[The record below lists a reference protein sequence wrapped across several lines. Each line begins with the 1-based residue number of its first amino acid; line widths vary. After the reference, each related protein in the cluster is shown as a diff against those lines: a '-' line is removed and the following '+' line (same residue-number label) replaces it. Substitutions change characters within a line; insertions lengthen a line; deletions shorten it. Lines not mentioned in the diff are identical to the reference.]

1 MKDFVHLHLHT
12 QYSLLDGMCRI
23 EEITKLAHQYGMP
36 GVAITDHGGLF
47 GVIHFYESA
56 LENGIKP
63 IIGCEMYMAPGSR
76 FEKRINEKKEY
87 AYHLTVL
94 AADNKGYENLLELST
109 LSYVEGF
116 YYKPRI
122 DKELLAR
129 FSSGLIILS
138 GCLQGEINQMLIAN
152 EEKKALSAINWY
164 LDVFGRENFYLEI
177 MELGIPVQTQVNKK
191 IIEIAKKN
199 NIKLVATNDCHY
211 KMKEDAFAHEILLC
225 IQTGASINDE
235 KEKRLAFP
243 TDEFYFKTPEQ
254 MFQLFAEVPEA
265 LKNTIEVFEK
275 CNVVMDFSKHHIP
288 CFPVPNGMSDSD
300 YLEKLVRKGLK
311 EKFNIDDTENQ
322 DNEISKRL
330 KYEMDVIKKMNFSS
344 YFLIIHDI
352 VNEAKRRKI
361 AVGPGRG
368 SGAGSLVAYLLG
380 ITELNPLKYDL
391 LFERFLNPERISMP
405 DIDLDFDD
413 TKRDQIIDYI
423 RKKYGEKNVA
433 QIATFGTMGAR
444 AVVRDVGRALK
455 MSFSEV
461 DKIAKLISPEQG
473 VSLKEEIAKN
483 PDIRRL
489 MSMDERV
496 KKLFEI
502 SLSLEGLARH
512 ASTHAAGVII
522 TDKPIYKY
530 VPLFRGS
537 KGELSSQFEM
547 KSIEKIGLLKIDI
560 LGLKNLSLIEET
572 KDLVKK
578 RRNIEILE
586 FPENDKK
593 TFEMLGRGESVG
605 LFQLESSGMQDL
617 LRKIKPKVLEDL
629 IAILALYRPGPMQ
642 SGMVELYIK
651 NRLDPSR
658 IKYDHPAM
666 EPILKSTCGV
676 IVYQEQVM
684 KLAGVIG
691 NFSMAE
697 ADILRKA
704 MGKKDPELLE
714 KQREKFIKGAKQN
727 GIRQEIADKI
737 FDSMAKFAGYGFNKS
752 HSACYATIAYRTA
765 YLKANYPLEY
775 MTALLN
781 SEIGNEDKIRQYVEE
796 AERMNIWVLPPDI
809 QESQEKFSI
818 IGNDIL
824 FGLAAIKNVG
834 QSAIQAILEAR
845 KEGRFKSL
853 FDFCKRVDLRLINRK
868 VIESL
873 IKAGAFDSFEVPRSQ
888 LYALMEEAIEQG
900 SKIQKLNAGG
910 QLSIFSKSEKIIP
923 PSIHKAIS
931 ELPEWPEAK
940 LLSFE
945 KEMLG
950 IYRTGHPLEN
960 CREMLSN
967 FVDAWSNQINKLT
980 EGVEYWFGG
989 LIQNIKRMSNRKGEK
1004 MAVGELE
1011 DLYGKVE
1018 VVFYPKVY
1026 ESISS
1031 LLKISNIVFVKGK
1044 VEHRSERSRII
1055 ANDVATI
1062 NTILEKHAKSL
1073 TIKINVKA
1081 GRDVLFKLKEILNE
1095 YRGVSPVFIMIVD
1108 ENGSYVKVKLNNL
1121 QIAIVPELLEKLG
1134 KLLGS
1139 DFSIN

>member
-1 MKDFVHLHLHT
+1 MKEFVHLHLHT
-12 QYSLLDGMCRI
+12 DDSLLDGMCRL
-23 EEITKLAHQYGMP
+23 EEITKLAHQFGMP
-36 GVAITDHGGLF
+36 SVAITDHGALF
-47 GVIHFYESA
+47 GVVNFYERA

-76 FEKRINEKKEY
+76 LEKRVNEKKEY

-94 AADNKGYENLLELST
+94 SANNKGYENLLELSS
-109 LSYVEGF
+109 LSYLEGF

-122 DKELLAR
+122 DKELLAKL
-129 FSSGLIILS
+129 SSGLIILS
-138 GCLQGEINQMLIAN
+138 GCLQGEINQMIIAG
-152 EEKKALSAINWY
+152 EEEKALSTIKWY

-177 MELGIPVQTQVNKK
+177 MEVGIPVQKEVNRK

-199 NIKLVATNDCHY
+199 KIKVVATNDCHY
-211 KMKEDAFAHEILLC
+211 KRKEDAFAHEILLC
-225 IQTGASINDE
+225 IQTGSNINDE

-243 TDEFYFKTPEQ
+243 TDEFYFKRPEE
-254 MFQLFAEVPEA
+254 MYKLFAEIPEV
-265 LKNTIEVFEK
+265 LKNTVEIFEK

-288 CFPVPNGMSDSD
+288 SFPVPCDMSDSE
-300 YLEKLVRKGLK
+300 YLESLVRQGLR
-311 EKFNIDDTENQ
+311 EKFKIDMDSQ
-322 DNEISKRL
+322 DNEITKRV
-330 KYEMDVIKKMNFSS
+330 KYEMSIIKKMNFSS

-352 VNEAKRRKI
+352 VSEAKKRKI

-368 SGAGSLVAYLLG
+368 SGGGSIVAYLLG
-380 ITELNPLKYDL
+380 ITEINPLKYDL

-413 TKRDQIIDYI
+413 TKRDQVIDYI

-461 DKIAKLISPEQG
+461 DKIAKLISPEPG
-473 VSLKEEIAKN
+473 VTLREEIAKN
-483 PDIRRL
+483 SDIKKFIEA
-489 MSMDERV
+489 DERV
-496 KKLFEI
+496 KKLFDI
-502 SLSLEGLARH
+502 SISLEGLARH
-512 ASTHAAGVII
+512 ASTHAAGIII
-522 TDKPIYKY
+522 TDRPIYHY

-537 KGELSSQFEM
+537 KGEISSQFEM
-547 KSIEKIGLLKIDI
+547 KSIERIGLLKIDI

-578 RRNIEILE
+578 RKNIEITE

-593 TFEMLGRGESVG
+593 TYEMLCRGESVG
-605 LFQLESSGMQDL
+605 LFQMESPGMQEL
-617 LRKIKPKVLEDL
+617 LKKIKPKVFEDL
-629 IAILALYRPGPMQ
+629 IAVLALYRPGPMQ
-642 SGMVELYIK
+642 SGMVDLYIK
-651 NRLDPSR
+651 NRRDPSK

-666 EPILKSTCGV
+666 EPILKTTYGV
-676 IVYQEQVM
+676 ILYQEQVM
-684 KLAGVIG
+684 KLASVIG
-691 NFSMAE
+691 NFTMAE

-727 GIRQEIADKI
+727 GIRHDIADKI

-752 HSACYATIAYRTA
+752 HSTCYAMVAYQTA

-775 MTALLN
+775 MTSLLN
-781 SEIGNEDKIRQYVEE
+781 SEIGNEEKIRQYIEE

-809 QESQEKFSI
+809 QESQDRFSI
-818 IGNDIL
+818 LGNDIL

-834 QSAIQAILEAR
+834 QSAIQSILEAR
-845 KEGRFKSL
+845 KEGKFKSL
-853 FDFCKRVDLRLINRK
+853 FDFCERVDLRLINRK

-873 IKAGAFDSFEVPRSQ
+873 IKAGAFDSFEMPRSQ
-888 LYALMEEAIEQG
+888 LYALMDEAIEQG
-900 SKIQKLNAGG
+900 SKIQKLSEGG
-910 QLSIFSKSEKIIP
+910 QPSIFSESERVTP

-945 KEMLG
+945 REMLG
-950 IYRTGHPLEN
+950 VYRTGHPLEN
-960 CREMLSN
+960 CRETISN
-967 FVDAWSNQINKLT
+967 FVDAWSNQVDKLG
-980 EGVEYWFGG
+980 EGREYWFGG
-989 LIQNIKRMSNRKGEK
+989 LIQNLKRMSNKKGER

-1011 DLYGKVE
+1011 DLYGKIE
-1018 VVFYPKVY
+1018 VVFYPKIY

-1031 LLKISNIVFVKGK
+1031 LLKISNVVFIKGK
-1044 VEHRSERSRII
+1044 VEHRSERSRIV
-1055 ANDVATI
+1055 ANDVATL
-1062 NTILEKHAKSL
+1062 NTILEKHAKNL
-1073 TIKINVKA
+1073 TIKINKKTSVEI
-1081 GRDVLFKLKEILNE
+1081 LSKLKDILID
-1095 YRGVSPVFIMIVD
+1095 YKGISPVFIVIVD
-1108 ENGSYVKVKLNNL
+1108 ENGSYVKVKLNNF
-1121 QIAIVPELLEKLG
+1121 QVTIVPELLEKLRQ
-1134 KLLGS
+1134 LLGN